1 MTREEKLEAIAEK
14 LKEGETIIVSVRHKG
29 KFDGCHCYSLTKNKI
44 VSQWHEWNCKA
55 NFMEMYHKYV
65 KNGGK

>member
-1 MTREEKLEAIAEK
+1 MTREEKLEAIAER

-44 VSQWHEWNCKA
+44 VNTLFIYDRNKLAKSGRI
-55 NFMEMYHKYV
+55 F
-65 KNGGK
+65 